1 LLGQITRGAGD
12 EAQLAEAGSE
22 VLDGEGMAVHK
33 LKYRLPRYLR
43 AAALALLAALAV
55 VGRADAAEKHAVL
68 VIDANTGQTVY
79 QNSADALRHPASL
92 TKMMTLYLVFEQIE
106 QGRLGYQTKIKVS
119 ANAAAAAPSKLD
131 LDEGDEIALIDAVK
145 ALITKSANDVA
156 VAVAEHIGGTEA
168 KFARLMTQK
177 AAQLGMKA
185 TLFKNA
191 SGLPDA
197 EQVTTARDMAILA
210 LRLQDD
216 FPRHYPLFA
225 TRTFTFKD
233 DTYRNHNNLL
243 ANYEGTDGLK
253 TGYTQASGFNL
264 VASVRRGQKHV
275 IGVVFGGASAS
286 TRDRTMRTFL
296 NVGLVKASHIKTRVP
311 ASAVVAARPKLAERK
326 VAEVPTPERVVVRP
340 PAKPVVSAA
349 ADEPPQAQTSTQPIE
364 IARVRTVLVTPRPAA
379 KAPDSIEAVLERPEP
394 AKPEPPQQPQQQWAT
409 ATTGGSLLRAPAT
422 TPTDTAKR
430 VTQPST
436 LEQQAARL
444 GGGAAR
450 PDPSVT
456 TQALNEAEGKPRW
469 SAQVQAAAGTP
480 GGFHVQIGAYQSV
493 AEAERQLAA
502 VREKAAAALR
512 NRAPLTVQ
520 FKLGDKLFY
529 RARYAGFDA
538 QSAAAACGELKRLQ
552 VDCLVMKAE

>member
-1 LLGQITRGAGD
+1 
-12 EAQLAEAGSE
+12 
-22 VLDGEGMAVHK
+22 MAVHK

-296 NVGLVKASHIKTRVP
+296 NVGLV
-311 ASAVVAARPKLAERK
+311 
-326 VAEVPTPERVVVRP
+326 
-340 PAKPVVSAA
+340 
-349 ADEPPQAQTSTQPIE
+349 
-364 IARVRTVLVTPRPAA
+364 
-379 KAPDSIEAVLERPEP
+379 
-394 AKPEPPQQPQQQWAT
+394 
-409 ATTGGSLLRAPAT
+409 
-422 TPTDTAKR
+422 
-430 VTQPST
+430 
-436 LEQQAARL
+436 
-444 GGGAAR
+444 
-450 PDPSVT
+450 
-456 TQALNEAEGKPRW
+456 
-469 SAQVQAAAGTP
+469 
-480 GGFHVQIGAYQSV
+480 
-493 AEAERQLAA
+493 
-502 VREKAAAALR
+502 
-512 NRAPLTVQ
+512 
-520 FKLGDKLFY
+520 
-529 RARYAGFDA
+529 
-538 QSAAAACGELKRLQ
+538 
-552 VDCLVMKAE
+552 